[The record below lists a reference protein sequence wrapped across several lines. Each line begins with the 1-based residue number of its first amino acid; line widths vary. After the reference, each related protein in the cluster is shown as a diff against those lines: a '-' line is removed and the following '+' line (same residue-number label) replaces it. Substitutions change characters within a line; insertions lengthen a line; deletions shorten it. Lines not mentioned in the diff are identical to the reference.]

1 MAHRTLLV
9 TYIATY
15 LLAVGSIIRYLP
27 LIGEDRLWPF
37 AILVGGYL
45 VLLLLEP
52 LYIRR
57 HRVLTYI
64 SLLVQ
69 SAIICT
75 ISVVAPA
82 ADFWAVLFCPLV
94 VQVMHNFPQ
103 RTGFLITGVFTA
115 ITSVFLLWGLGLEVG
130 LPLILVFAVIYFLL
144 AAFIAIILEAV
155 AARDE
160 SQKQQAELQAAHRQ
174 LQTYTA
180 RAEELAVLQERNRL
194 ARELHDSV
202 TQSLYSLT
210 LLAEAGQRMIR
221 AEDLQQIA
229 GNQTRLG
236 QIAQQALQEMR
247 LLVYELR
254 PLALK
259 SEGLVG
265 ALEQRLETV
274 ERRAGIQARVL
285 VEGEVDLAPG
295 LEEELYGI
303 AQEALNNALKHARAS
318 KIVLSVRMVD
328 KSVILEIADDGQGFD
343 LAEVQVKGGL
353 GLISMQERAEK
364 IGGQLDIDSA
374 PGEGTRVSVKVLE
387 AAT

>member
-27 LIGEDRLWPF
+27 LMGEDRLWPF

-328 KSVILEIADDGQGFD
+328 KSVILEVADDGQGFD
-343 LAEVQVKGGL
+343 QAEVQVKGGL